1 MIILLI
7 ALRWL
12 HLVAAITLVGGT
24 IFLRFALVPAVVVL
38 PEGERETLRAQVR
51 RRWTILIMASITF
64 LLISGFVNFFLFLR
78 SANPEIPAWSEWRK
92 SYYGLYNMIWGIKFL
107 IAMVIFFIA
116 SALAGRGKATQKLRD
131 NPERWLTINL
141 VLALI
146 VVALSGILRYTHT
159 GPTLPPATSAVET
172 GGGNG

>member
-1 MIILLI
+1 MIILLL

-12 HLVAAITLVGGT
+12 HIVAAMTLVGGT
-24 IFLRFALVPAVVVL
+24 IFLRFALVPSVSVL
-38 PEGERETLRAQVR
+38 PDGERESLHAQVR
-51 RRWTILIMASITF
+51 RRWTMLIMASITF
-64 LLISGFVNFFLFLR
+64 LLISGFVNFFLFLH

-92 SYYGLYNMIWGIKFL
+92 SYFGLYNMIWGIKFL

-131 NPERWLTINL
+131 NPQRWLTINL
-141 VLALI
+141 ILALI
-146 VVALSGILRYTHT
+146 VVALSGVLRSTHT
-159 GPTLPPATSAVET
+159 GPTLPAASATET